1 MMPSLVPFAC
11 PGTAPSALPTG
22 RVAAATVTAAS
33 PAAARQPDR
42 RRRRLERMSV
52 LIASSRHLRVGLVR
66 VALEAQGALGVDPD
80 LGHHAARCA
89 GRTAVAR
96 VGVVAVVEE
105 VGVVLRSP
113 RTHE

>member
-22 RVAAATVTAAS
+22 RVAAATVTAPRPAAPPEGGGGAARVTAAS
-33 PAAARQPDR
+33 PAGASQLDR

-96 VGVVAVVEE
+96 VG
-105 VGVVLRSP
+105 
-113 RTHE
+113 